1 MKSFIISTSFLLLRS
16 SSLHHKNSFSD
27 QFRSEETR
35 TQRRRSD
42 ELGGKSERLSL
53 LGRKLTDAHP
63 AVLDDHPVIVD
74 DHPAVV
80 LLLLI
85 EPNQAA
91 SPQPLEQVCG
101 GKRVRV
107 SHLILMRD
115 AAHHILTSDINQQ
128 FRVQKYFR
136 TTEMFSQIFSTSI
149 SRHSFSFLTLLY
161 TAVVLNLAVFLIVVP
176 LTGIAMEQSLRF
188 HTYKIYFNP
197 RY

>member
-1 MKSFIISTSFLLLRS
+1 MKSFLVKTKMKVKQCIAMKSFIISTSFLLLRS
-16 SSLHHKNSFSD
+16 SSLHHKNSSPD

-53 LGRKLTDAHP
+53 LGRKLSDAHP
-63 AVLDDHPVIVD
+63 AVVDDHPVIVD

-80 LLLLI
+80 LLLLN

-107 SHLILMRD
+107 SHLILISSCDLMQ
-115 AAHHILTSDINQQ
+115 LTISSPPISTSNSV
-128 FRVQKYFR
+128 FRNIFGRPKCFRKYFR
-136 TTEMFSQIFSTSI
+136 PPYLDT
-149 SRHSFSFLTLLY
+149 
-161 TAVVLNLAVFLIVVP
+161 V
-176 LTGIAMEQSLRF
+176 SLS
-188 HTYKIYFNP
+188 
-197 RY
+197 